1 MKWIHSLSLVLSR
14 FHTGN
19 VLLCTNYV
27 IFVHSINL
35 LSKSHSTFR
44 PNHLTFLPAILA
56 GRRQERP
63 NVHPGAPGSFPSS
76 SPTRSQSPSY
86 CTWQSWWLSWW
97 QSSTQEISSTQRWL
111 SEVGWELIQGRLVLN
126 IIVIIIIIF
135 TTIIMVIIIIIIT
148 DPSARGGGHPYSR
161 PSYARLCEKI
171 IWRL

>member
-14 FHTGN
+14 FHTDN
-19 VLLCTNYV
+19 VPLRTNYV
-27 IFVHSINL
+27 IYVHSINL

-63 NVHPGAPGSFPSS
+63 NVHPGAPGSFPAS

-135 TTIIMVIIIIIIT
+135 RNHHNDYHHRSQCQGRGASLFQAVLCQVMWEDYMTIV
-148 DPSARGGGHPYSR
+148 G
-161 PSYARLCEKI
+161 
-171 IWRL
+171 IW

>member
-14 FHTGN
+14 FHTDN
-19 VLLCTNYV
+19 VPLRTNYV
-27 IFVHSINL
+27 IYVHSINL

-76 SPTRSQSPSY
+76 SPTRSQS
-86 CTWQSWWLSWW
+86 
-97 QSSTQEISSTQRWL
+97 STQEISSTQRWL

-135 TTIIMVIIIIIIT
+135 TTIIIIMIT